1 MHVFL
6 YLAKGMWNYNYNI
19 KLFVV
24 IILYCYVHIS
34 CRETCSIWTC
44 YSTCTYMYDSYY
56 EQVFDQ
62 VCSHQG
68 LLFIYQKYHSNY
80 EVTFYIILRL
90 HFINISLHSYIWIS
104 KIMFDWNLRKLI
116 GILTYHL
123 FCGESAD
130 YIYYKKAILY

>member
-1 MHVFL
+1 MI
-6 YLAKGMWNYNYNI
+6 YA
-19 KLFVV
+19 
-24 IILYCYVHIS
+24 YCYVHIS

-62 VCSHQG
+62 LCSHQG
-68 LLFIYQKYHSNY
+68 LLFIYQKHHSNY

-90 HFINISLHSYIWIS
+90 HFINISLQSYIWIS

-116 GILTYHL
+116 GILTYKL
-123 FCGESAD
+123 YDITCLLGKVPIIYTTRRQYYK
-130 YIYYKKAILY
+130 YIYLFTES